1 MDGDAVSAPRI
12 AGFGFR
18 SRTSTAALRDALT
31 RAGGTQAL
39 IGLATAQAKAQH
51 PAFLALA
58 AELNLPALA
67 IAPQDLARQS
77 IISYSS
83 QVETLYGTGSV
94 AEAAAL
100 AALGQARLLG
110 PRSVSGD
117 NTATAALA
125 ERIAE

>member
-1 MDGDAVSAPRI
+1 MTAPRI

-18 SRTSTAALRDALT
+18 SQTSTAALREALET
-31 RAGGTQAL
+31 AGGAQGVIAF
-39 IGLATAQAKAQH
+39 ATAEGKSQH
-51 PAFLALA
+51 PALVALA
-58 AELNLPALA
+58 ATLNLPILA
-67 IAPQDLARQS
+67 IGADDLARQQ
-77 IISYSS
+77 IISYSTR
-83 QVETLYGTGSV
+83 VETLYGTGSV